1 MCGVSRVLHEH
12 VTHACSVY
20 AQLPLLKHSTS
31 DSDPQSNFSP
41 RLQSHSYWVQASS
54 SSWEKSPVFKNQ
66 DPRIVS
72 TAVLSLSH
80 AKLFLNGDP
89 LWAPQK
95 SQVGNSSSSLL

>member
-1 MCGVSRVLHEH
+1 MCGVSHVLHEH
-12 VTHACSVY
+12 VTHACAVY
-20 AQLPLLKHSTS
+20 AQLLPLLKHSTS

-72 TAVLSLSH
+72 TAVLVFVPRKIILE
-80 AKLFLNGDP
+80 
-89 LWAPQK
+89 WR
-95 SQVGNSSSSLL
+95 SSLGPPEVSSGKF